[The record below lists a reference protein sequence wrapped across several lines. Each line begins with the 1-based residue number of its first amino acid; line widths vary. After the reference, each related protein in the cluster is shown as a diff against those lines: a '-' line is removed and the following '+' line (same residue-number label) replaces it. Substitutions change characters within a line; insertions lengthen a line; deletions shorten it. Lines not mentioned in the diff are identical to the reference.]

1 MRANDPTPLH
11 RFPTPKSTY
20 FTMED
25 RGDMSEVED
34 MSEAEVALSNRR
46 VNVSM
51 SMSLYKKFLV
61 MKEET
66 KTENVT

>member
-1 MRANDPTPLH
+1 
-11 RFPTPKSTY
+11 
-20 FTMED
+20 
-25 RGDMSEVED
+25 MSEVED
-34 MSEAEVALSNRR
+34 MSEAEVASRNRR